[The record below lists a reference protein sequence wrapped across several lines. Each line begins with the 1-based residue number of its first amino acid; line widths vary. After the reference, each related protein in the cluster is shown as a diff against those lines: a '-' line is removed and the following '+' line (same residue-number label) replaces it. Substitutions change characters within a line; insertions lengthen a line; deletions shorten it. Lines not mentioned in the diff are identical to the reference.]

1 MLATDGLPSECTPD
15 DTMGVASIA
24 AAGLA
29 GAPSISTFVIG
40 VFAPEEAQDAQTT
53 LDAIAVAGG
62 TKQSFVIN
70 LQQNVEQAFLTA
82 LNSVRTAA
90 LSCEFK
96 VPAAAAGQ
104 TLDYYAVNVQFTSGA
119 GQTVT
124 IGNVHDKTAC
134 DPRQGGWYYDVDPAK
149 GSPTDISIC
158 DTSCAQLRGDAAGR
172 VDVLVGCQTEIIIP

>member
-1 MLATDGLPSECTPD
+1 MS
-15 DTMGVASIA
+15 
-24 AAGLA
+24 
-29 GAPSISTFVIG
+29 
-40 VFAPEEAQDAQTT
+40 AQPT

-70 LQQNVEQAFLTA
+70 VGQNVEQAFLTA

-96 VPAAAAGQ
+96 VPTAAAGQ

-119 GQTVT
+119 GQAVT

-134 DPRQGGWYYDVDPAK
+134 DARQGGWYYDVDPAT
-149 GSPTDISIC
+149 GTPAEHLDLRHELRAAAGRSPP
-158 DTSCAQLRGDAAGR
+158 GR
-172 VDVLVGCQTEIIIP
+172 VDVLVGCKTEIIIP